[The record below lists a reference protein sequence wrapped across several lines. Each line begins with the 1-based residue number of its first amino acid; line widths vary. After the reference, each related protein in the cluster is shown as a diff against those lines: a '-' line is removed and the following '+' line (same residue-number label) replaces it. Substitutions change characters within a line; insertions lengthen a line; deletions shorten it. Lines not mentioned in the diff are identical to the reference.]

1 MYDEQEAI
9 EKQVE
14 LLYNEYSQLKDDIDM
29 AETIIMHQSN
39 KRARS
44 TL

>member
-1 MYDEQEAI
+1 MF
-9 EKQVE
+9 
-14 LLYNEYSQLKDDIDM
+14 KDDIDM

-44 TL
+44 TLWPLDFL